1 MEAIVPIPTAEG
13 AAVAT
18 LALHPNANDPLKDLQ
33 PMPSREDVVEP
44 VQVLW
49 DVLHKNRR
57 RELGLE
63 RLDDYTQLGEEMR
76 AALSNVGDRDLV
88 RMIHN
93 LCNRLAQVNHPLDLR
108 RELEMAGRKD
118 LLEYQGTIRK
128 GADVIDD
135 DVRQMMKS
143 APHHLVGNNYTHTE
157 VKQGAQVLDLVAD
170 PQIRKQEE
178 LNALDNVRVFEAEKR
193 RQANAHT
200 GLITRLNAE
209 IAKLVQQKAECMQ
222 RVKDLSEEGKD
233 ALRQAEELQ
242 QGHKPIHLS
251 RLKRARET
259 ALGLLTQPNKRAA
272 HAAAGKTLPG
282 TPRDTGL
289 HMALGIDFS
298 SDPSEIKFN
307 RVANGFLHT
316 ATGNRL
322 AQHVAAVNTLAS
334 AEVGTTGSPWESC
347 ADDALAEIIRG
358 AQAAMQQ
365 RAEAKAAAAAVEAAA
380 AAAEEAA
387 AAEAAAAEAAAAA
400 SSPVPALSPV
410 LAEMAAHAA
419 APVA

>member
-1 MEAIVPIPTAEG
+1 MEVIVPNPVPMAEG
-13 AAVAT
+13 AAVA
-18 LALHPNANDPLKDLQ
+18 ALVVHPDANDPLKDLE
-33 PMPSREDVVEP
+33 PMPDREDLVEP

-57 RELGLE
+57 HELDQE
-63 RLDDYTQLGEEMR
+63 RLEDYTQSGEDLR
-76 AALSNVGDRDLV
+76 TALSNVGDRDLV
-88 RMIHN
+88 HMIRN
-93 LCNRLAQVNHPLDLR
+93 LCTRLKRVSHPLDLQ
-108 RELEMAGRKD
+108 RELVNAGRTD

-135 DVRQMMKS
+135 DVRQIMKS
-143 APHHLVGNNYTHTE
+143 DPHNLVGNNFTHTE
-157 VKQGAQVLDLVAD
+157 VKQGAQVLKIVAD

-178 LNALDNVRVFEAEKR
+178 LNALDKVRNFETEKR
-193 RQANAHT
+193 RQADANRHYVQH
-200 GLITRLNAE
+200 LDNE
-209 IAKLVQQKAECMQ
+209 IAKLMQEKLEYVKKAD
-222 RVKDLSEEGKD
+222 DLGKEGEE

-242 QGHKPIHLS
+242 RGHKPVHLN

-272 HAAAGKTLPG
+272 QAAAGKTLTG

-298 SDPSEIKFN
+298 SEPSEIKFN

-316 ATGNRL
+316 AKGNLL
-322 AQHVAAVNTLAS
+322 AQHVAAMNTLAS
-334 AEVGTTGSPWESC
+334 AEVGTTGSAWESC
-347 ADDALAEIIRG
+347 SDDALAEIIRG
-358 AQAAMQQ
+358 AQEAIKQ
-365 RAEAKAAAAAVEAAA
+365 RAEAKAVAAAEAAA
-380 AAAEEAA
+380 AAAEE
-387 AAEAAAAEAAAAA
+387 EAS

-410 LAEMAAHAA
+410 LAEMAAERAA

>member
-1 MEAIVPIPTAEG
+1 MEVVVPIPTAEG

-18 LALHPNANDPLKDLQ
+18 LALHPDANDPLKDLE
-33 PMPSREDVVEP
+33 PMPSREDVVKP

-63 RLDDYTQLGEEMR
+63 RLDDYTQIGEEMR

-88 RMIHN
+88 RMINN

-108 RELEMAGRKD
+108 RELEKAGRKD

-143 APHHLVGNNYTHTE
+143 APHHLTGNNFTHTE

-170 PQIRKQEE
+170 PQIRKLEE
-178 LNALDNVRVFEAEKR
+178 LNALDEVRVFEAEKR
-193 RQANAHT
+193 RQADAYSSH
-200 GLITRLNAE
+200 ITRLDAE
-209 IAKLVQQKAECMQ
+209 IAKLTQEKRECVQEAEHLDKQ
-222 RVKDLSEEGKD
+222 GKV
-233 ALRQAEELQ
+233 ALRQAGELQ

-282 TPRDTGL
+282 TPRDAGL
-289 HMALGIDFS
+289 HMALGIDTS
-298 SDPSEIKFN
+298 SEPSEIKFN

-358 AQAAMQQ
+358 AQAAMQH
-365 RAEAKAAAAAVEAAA
+365 RAEAKAA

-387 AAEAAAAEAAAAA
+387 AAAEEAAAAAEEEA
-400 SSPVPALSPV
+400 SSPVPALGPV